1 MKCSIDYM
9 KQLKNLL
16 KNIISVNRIL
26 DDINEIYNLLNNE
39 WRNFCDSKILITGAT
54 GFFGKSIVNAFLY
67 ANNKRKLN
75 IELYIVSRN
84 KKITKSY
91 FSVNDENDALRFIYQ
106 DIKHFKSGMDDIN
119 YIIHAASNSDKNF
132 ITKNSLETIKTII
145 FGTANI
151 LDFSIKQNNLK
162 SFLFISSGAINYAN
176 LNTKRP
182 ISEQDIYPI
191 KVDDSFSA
199 YSLAKKTAENM
210 ILSYSKTDDLPVKIL
225 RGFTFLG
232 PEINI
237 NQNLAWTYILK
248 CFLDSKDIKI
258 KNSECKRSYMY
269 STDLVNWIIKVL
281 VKARKGSIYNLG
293 SDELI
298 SITDLAREVIKF
310 NRNLKVTEEVS
321 ETSDFYVP
329 DISNIKKDLNLVI
342 TVPVKEGIKRV
353 IDFYSE

>member
-1 MKCSIDYM
+1 M
-9 KQLKNLL
+9 
-16 KNIISVNRIL
+16 
-26 DDINEIYNLLNNE
+26 
-39 WRNFCDSKILITGAT
+39 G
-54 GFFGKSIVNAFLY
+54 
-67 ANNKRKLN
+67 
-75 IELYIVSRN
+75 
-84 KKITKSY
+84 
-91 FSVNDENDALRFIYQ
+91 
-106 DIKHFKSGMDDIN
+106 
-119 YIIHAASNSDKNF
+119 
-132 ITKNSLETIKTII
+132 
-145 FGTANI
+145 
-151 LDFSIKQNNLK
+151 
-162 SFLFISSGAINYAN
+162 
-176 LNTKRP
+176 
-182 ISEQDIYPI
+182 DIYPI